1 MFEFVLFVFLNLQPT
16 FIKTSQVRKRAGGRE
31 MRLSFKQ
38 LSEKKTQQ
46 NTLRKDKIIALAEK
60 QLTDFSSLISDF
72 QH

>member
-1 MFEFVLFVFLNLQPT
+1 
-16 FIKTSQVRKRAGGRE
+16 